1 MAALEW
7 LDARRRAMLREMGIR
22 VWHALPALSPSAAI
36 NPEPV
41 VLVQA
46 EDPPDTSRV
55 TSRVAAH
62 TDARATADFAPELI
76 AARAGLP
83 SVADTIGLKKEAS
96 SPAAE
101 FVQSVPTQ
109 THVAWALGPLQS
121 VQAPF
126 VGDLIAASPANP
138 GGVEQPGGFA
148 PMSPAPRWL
157 VICEMPTLNTDPLGE
172 GLAGQLL
179 RNMLQAMHQ
188 GLQRLQSAHATLAE
202 NPAAHAAPVVQLAAW
217 APVQAARPS
226 SSSPLQQQLAQ
237 VVAGFQPDAVLL
249 LMGRSAAMA
258 LLAEAQSMPP
268 GADFAA
274 LPFNQLRAQPHALHG
289 CVALLSYELAV
300 LLRTPARKAQ
310 AWEDMS
316 QLLQLSQQ
324 AAQARRQ

>member
-1 MAALEW
+1 
-7 LDARRRAMLREMGIR
+7 MLREMGIR
-22 VWHALPALSPSAAI
+22 VWHALPVLSPAVAV
-36 NPEPV
+36 NPEPL

-62 TDARATADFAPELI
+62 TPADFAPELI

-83 SVADTIGLKKEAS
+83 SVTDTIGLKKEAS

-101 FVQSVPTQ
+101 FVQSAPTQ

-126 VGDLIAASPANP
+126 FGDLIAASPSNP

-157 VICEMPTLNTDPLGE
+157 VICETPSLNTDPLGE

-217 APVQAARPS
+217 APVQAERPLS
-226 SSSPLQQQLAQ
+226 SMQQQLAQ
-237 VVAGFQPDAVLL
+237 AVAGFQPDAVLL

-258 LLAEAQSMPP
+258 LLAKAQSMPP

-274 LPFNQLRAQPHALHG
+274 LPFNQLRAQPHEVHG

-324 AAQARRQ
+324 AAQARQQ

>member
-1 MAALEW
+1 
-7 LDARRRAMLREMGIR
+7 
-22 VWHALPALSPSAAI
+22 
-36 NPEPV
+36 
-41 VLVQA
+41 
-46 EDPPDTSRV
+46 
-55 TSRVAAH
+55 
-62 TDARATADFAPELI
+62 
-76 AARAGLP
+76 
-83 SVADTIGLKKEAS
+83 
-96 SPAAE
+96 
-101 FVQSVPTQ
+101 
-109 THVAWALGPLQS
+109 
-121 VQAPF
+121 
-126 VGDLIAASPANP
+126 
-138 GGVEQPGGFA
+138 
-148 PMSPAPRWL
+148 
-157 VICEMPTLNTDPLGE
+157 MPTLNTDPLGE

-188 GLQRLQSAHATLAE
+188 GLQRLQSAHAMLAE

-217 APVQAARPS
+217 APVQAARS
-226 SSSPLQQQLAQ
+226 SSSSSMQQQLAQ
-237 VVAGFQPDAVLL
+237 AVAGFQPDAVLL

>member
-1 MAALEW
+1 MASLEW

-22 VWHALPALSPSAAI
+22 VWHALPALSPAAAI
-36 NPEPV
+36 NPEPL

-46 EDPPDTSRV
+46 ENPPDTSRV
-55 TSRVAAH
+55 ASRTDVH

-76 AARAGLP
+76 AVRAGLP
-83 SVADTIGLKKEAS
+83 SVADTLGLKKEAS

-101 FVQSVPTQ
+101 FVQSAPTQ

-126 VGDLIAASPANP
+126 VGDLIAASPANLA
-138 GGVEQPGGFA
+138 GVEQPGGFA

-188 GLQRLQSAHATLAE
+188 GLQRLQSAHATPAD
-202 NPAAHAAPVVQLAAW
+202 NPAAHASPVVQLAAW
-217 APVQAARPS
+217 APVQAERPLS
-226 SSSPLQQQLAQ
+226 SMQQQLAQ
-237 VVAGFQPDAVLL
+237 AVAGFQPDAVLL
-249 LMGRSAAMA
+249 LMGRSAAIA

-274 LPFNQLRAQPHALHG
+274 LPFNQLRAKPHALHG